1 MLHQRKFTAMKLL
14 LSTLKKSLLI
24 SALLAPVIA
33 DHSYADGMPGGYS
46 GPPAACCFT
55 WTGFYFGVN
64 GGGAWTDSHTIRF
77 TGTDTG
83 TGGLGSEIAD
93 GTTPSQAPLDWSKS
107 FTGGAQ
113 IGYNVQLGKAVVGV
127 EADVQWLN
135 AYANF
140 VVVSTNPLRSTI
152 TTSADREMSML
163 ATLRARFGMTLWE
176 KSLLYVTGGVA
187 TGDTTL
193 RISSSCPAC
202 NPLRD
207 VTSSSATTPV
217 GWTFGAGYEVAL
229 KRWLMVKAEYLHYD
243 LGNNSTTVTYDYPPN
258 TSTMTGKGHDEGN
271 IVRVGV
277 NFRLDQLNGAP

>member
-1 MLHQRKFTAMKLL
+1 MKMLSKLCKSLL
-14 LSTLKKSLLI
+14 LS
-24 SALLAPVIA
+24 ALLTPAFTG
-33 DHSYADGMPGGYS
+33 HSHGDGMPTDSAGR
-46 GPPAACCFT
+46 PAAACCFT

-83 TGGLGSEIAD
+83 TGGFGSEIAD
-93 GTTPSQAPLDWSKS
+93 GTTPGEARLDWSPS

-113 IGYNVQLGKAVVGV
+113 LGYNVQFGSAVAGI

-140 VVVSTNPLRSTI
+140 SAVSTNPLRPTI

-163 ATLRARFGMTLWE
+163 ATLRARLGMTLWE
-176 KSLLYVTGGVA
+176 RSLLYVTGGLA

-193 RISSSCPAC
+193 RLSSSCPGC

-217 GWTFGAGYEVAL
+217 GWAFGVGYEVAL
-229 KRWLMVKAEYLHYD
+229 TRWLMLKAEYLRYD
-243 LGNNSTTVTYDYPPN
+243 LGENRTTVTYDYPGN
-258 TSTMTGKGHDEGN
+258 TSSMTGKVHDDGN
-271 IVRVGV
+271 IVRIGV
-277 NFRLDQLNGAP
+277 NFRLDQLSH

>member
-1 MLHQRKFTAMKLL
+1 MSSQRKIAAIKLL
-14 LSTLKKSLLI
+14 SKLSEHLLVTAI
-24 SALLAPVIA
+24 LTIASAS
-33 DHSYADGMPGGYS
+33 HSYADGVPGGYG

-64 GGGAWTDSHTIRF
+64 GGGAWTDSHSIRF
-77 TGTDTG
+77 TG

-113 IGYNVQLGKAVVGV
+113 IGYNVQLGSALVGV

-140 VVVSTNPLRSTI
+140 VVVSTNPLRPAI

-163 ATLRARFGMTLWE
+163 ATLRARLGMTLWE
-176 KSLLYVTGGVA
+176 RSLLYVTGGLA
-187 TGDTTL
+187 RGDTTL
-193 RISSSCPAC
+193 RVSSSCPNC

-217 GWTFGAGYEVAL
+217 GWVYGAGYEVAL
-229 KRWLMVKAEYLHYD
+229 TRWLMVKAEYLHYD
-243 LGNNSTTVTYDYPPN
+243 LGSNSTTVTYDYPGN
-258 TSTMTGKGHDEGN
+258 TSSMTGKVHDEGN
-271 IVRVGV
+271 VVRVGV
-277 NFRLDQLNGAP
+277 NFRLDQPNTH

>member
-1 MLHQRKFTAMKLL
+1 MKMLSKLY
-14 LSTLKKSLLI
+14 KSLFL
-24 SALLAPVIA
+24 SAVLTPAFA
-33 DHSYADGMPGGYS
+33 GHSLGDGTPTDYGGR
-46 GPPAACCFT
+46 PTACCFT

-64 GGGAWTDSHTIRF
+64 GGGGWTDSHTIRF
-77 TGTDTG
+77 AGTDTG
-83 TGGLGSEIAD
+83 TGGFGSEIAD
-93 GTTPSQAPLDWSKS
+93 GTTPRQARLDWSSS

-113 IGYNVQLGKAVVGV
+113 LGYNVQFGIAVAGI

-140 VVVSTNPLRSTI
+140 STVSTNPLRPTI

-163 ATLRARFGMTLWE
+163 ATLRARLGMALWE
-176 KSLLYVTGGVA
+176 SSLLYVTGGLA

-193 RISSSCPAC
+193 RISSSCPGC

-217 GWTFGAGYEVAL
+217 GWAFGAGYEVAL
-229 KRWLMVKAEYLHYD
+229 TRWLMLKAEYLRYD
-243 LGNNSTTVTYDYPPN
+243 LGENRTTVTYNYPGN
-258 TSTMTGKGHDEGN
+258 TSSLTGKVHDDGN

-277 NFRLDQLNGAP
+277 NFRLDQLSH